1 MTDVTQDG
9 LADLVVNFEDT
20 SGEVQDQDAPS
31 DEVVFDIEVLISKLE
46 AYQASVEEAQARI
59 RRKRSINPRE
69 VSEMAAAAR
78 LQLRLDEYP
87 PVSSA
92 SHGNSLV
99 TSPTALAFPSSAS
112 SNGSSWTEGISYFD
126 PPTPDDYEEE
136 PVAVFAANTTRDTW
150 KSSHSIMVQPR
161 KETTHEVSTGPS
173 VSSRSPS
180 TRLQEDIMLLSSNS
194 AIHAPLPSP
203 AFPTADWLRM
213 PPAIGSRAASES
225 SEGRKSID
233 QMSMC
238 PPNEDRIRREI
249 EEYTIKDWIDTEDI
263 KQLEV
268 VASAKEPAQNS
279 ILPLDSGL
287 DEENVKQ
294 STRTAQDS
302 CRPLAQYGYGRTTF
316 RERMGNLWH
325 RRRTKTD
332 KIIAL
337 YFDMEPP
344 KSGVLKTRTTT
355 A

>member
-1 MTDVTQDG
+1 MAASRVIGCADVAQDG
-9 LADLVVNFEDT
+9 LAELVVNLEDT
-20 SGEVQDQDAPS
+20 SGEVQNPDAPS
-31 DEVVFDIEVLISKLE
+31 DVGVFDVEVLISKLE

-92 SHGNSLV
+92 SHGNSLL
-99 TSPTALAFPSSAS
+99 TSPTVLAFPSSAS
-112 SNGSSWTEGISYFD
+112 SNGSSWTEGVSYFE
-126 PPTPDDYEEE
+126 PATPDDCEEV
-136 PVAVFAANTTRDTW
+136 PVAVLAGNNTRDTW
-150 KSSHSIMVQPR
+150 KSSHSVIMQ
-161 KETTHEVSTGPS
+161 K
-173 VSSRSPS
+173 
-180 TRLQEDIMLLSSNS
+180 
-194 AIHAPLPSP
+194 PLPSP
-203 AFPTADWLRM
+203 AFPAADWLGI
-213 PPAIGSRAASES
+213 PPAIANQTVSES
-225 SEGRKSID
+225 SEGRKSMD

-249 EEYTIKDWIDTEDI
+249 ETYTIKDWIDIDDV

-279 ILPLDSGL
+279 VLPPHSGL
-287 DEENVKQ
+287 DEEDVKQ

-302 CRPLAQYGYGRTTF
+302 HRPLAQYEYGRTTF
-316 RERMGNLWH
+316 REKMGNLWH

-337 YFDMEPP
+337 YFDMEPS
-344 KSGVLKTRTTT
+344 KSGILKTRTTV